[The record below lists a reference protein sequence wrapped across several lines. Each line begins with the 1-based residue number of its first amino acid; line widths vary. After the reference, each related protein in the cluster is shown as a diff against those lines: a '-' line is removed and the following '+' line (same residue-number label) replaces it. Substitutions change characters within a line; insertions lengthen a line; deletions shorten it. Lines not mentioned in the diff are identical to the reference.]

1 MIYLKNT
8 ICTLILFIITFVNL
22 YSQENFI
29 YKNDYL
35 SPFLTNPACTGAEF
49 YPIMHLS
56 YKKQWL
62 GFPGSPGTILLTGNT
77 KLGRYNFYNP
87 KGFINKGPLEL
98 KERIGLGAAIFY
110 DQNGPLSNV
119 GGLLSYAYHIRLNN
133 DSKLSL
139 GMSLLMMNYS
149 LNTSILKPDQINDD
163 FLLADENSIFKS
175 NFGVGIY
182 YYSKNYFAGISANK
196 LLPGISNINDPTK
209 RNSSFFAL
217 AGYKFEKIGGSFD
230 FEPSFAVKKIANQNI
245 FFDLHSKLYFQKL
258 NWVAISYSTVRQ
270 MNIQFALRVIKA
282 FYIGYNYGYTFSK
295 IANYNYGSHEIS
307 LGINM
312 GLVGMEGIRESF

>member
-1 MIYLKNT
+1 
-8 ICTLILFIITFVNL
+8 
-22 YSQENFI
+22 
-29 YKNDYL
+29 
-35 SPFLTNPACTGAEF
+35 
-49 YPIMHLS
+49 MHLS

-217 AGYKFEKIGGSFD
+217 AGYKFEKIGDSFD